1 MGEVFTN
8 TLNQILVLFLLIAA
22 GYIIVKLKIVPADGV
37 KVLSKLENTLII
49 PALVMGTF
57 ISNFTY
63 DKLSEY
69 GKLFL
74 QSFLLF
80 LIIVPIAVLFSRLVY
95 KDAYLRKIALYG
107 LSFANFG
114 FMGNAVVLGI
124 YGQEF
129 FAKYAFFVIPLWIM
143 IYMWGVPV
151 LLLSSDSEVK
161 REGDSTLTVLIKK
174 LRPLLNP
181 MFIGMIIGMIIGII
195 PGVCGVVSGSFVGQA
210 VDSLGGCMSVVA
222 MIITGMTIAN
232 TDILYILKNVRIYIL
247 SAIRLLVIPLLF
259 ILVFTFVPQNSF
271 TDATFLTCAICAIS
285 MPLGLNTI
293 VVPGA
298 YGKDTRDAAGMALI
312 SHTLSVVTIPLIF
325 MLFEKLVLK
334 A

>member
-1 MGEVFTN
+1 MWQVFSN

-37 KVLSKLENTLII
+37 KILSKLENTLII

-57 ISNFTY
+57 ISNFTV

-80 LIIVPIAVLFSRLVY
+80 FVTTALAVLFSRLVY
-95 KDAYLRKIALYG
+95 KDDYLRKIALYG

-143 IYMWGVPV
+143 IYLWGVPA
-151 LLLSSDSEVK
+151 LLLSSANKEK
-161 REGDSTLTVLIKK
+161 REGEGTFKALLKK

-181 MFIGMIIGMIIGII
+181 MFVGMIIGMIIGII
-195 PGVCGVVSGSFVGQA
+195 PGVSGVVSDSFAGQA
-210 VDSLGGCMSVVA
+210 VNSLGGCMSVIA

-232 TDILYILKNVRIYIL
+232 TDIIYILKNARIYIL
-247 SAIRLLVIPLLF
+247 TAVRLLVIPLLF
-259 ILVFTFVPQNSF
+259 ILVFTFVPQGSF
-271 TDATFLTCAICAIS
+271 IDATFLTCAICAIS

-334 A
+334 V

>member
-1 MGEVFTN
+1 MQVFLG

-22 GYIIVKLKIVPADGV
+22 GYVIVKLRIVPPDGA

-57 ISNFTY
+57 ISNFTVE
-63 DKLSEY
+63 KLSEY

-74 QSFLLF
+74 LSFALF
-80 LIIVPIAVLFSRLVY
+80 AVVMPIAILFARIVY
-95 KDAYLRKIALYG
+95 KDTYLRKIATYG

-114 FMGNAVVLGI
+114 FMGNAVVLGL

-129 FAKYAFFVIPLWIM
+129 FAKYAFYVIPLWIM
-143 IYMWGVPV
+143 IYLWGVPALLMSSGENEEKKARKISIGS
-151 LLLSSDSEVK
+151 LLL
-161 REGDSTLTVLIKK
+161 R
-174 LRPLLNP
+174 LRPLVNP
-181 MFIGMIIGMIIGII
+181 MFIGMLIGMLIGITGI
-195 PGVCGVVSGSFVGQA
+195 GDLVTDSFVGQS
-210 VDSLGGCMSVVA
+210 VNSLGGCMSVLA
-222 MIITGMTIAN
+222 MLITGMTIAN
-232 TDILYILKNVRIYIL
+232 TDILYILKNVRIYVL
-247 SAIRLLVIPLLF
+247 SAIRLLLFPLIF
-259 ILVFTFVPQNSF
+259 IFVFAIVPKNSV
-271 TDATFLTCAICAIS
+271 TDATFLTCSVCALA

-312 SHTLSVVTIPLIF
+312 SHTLSVVTIPIVF